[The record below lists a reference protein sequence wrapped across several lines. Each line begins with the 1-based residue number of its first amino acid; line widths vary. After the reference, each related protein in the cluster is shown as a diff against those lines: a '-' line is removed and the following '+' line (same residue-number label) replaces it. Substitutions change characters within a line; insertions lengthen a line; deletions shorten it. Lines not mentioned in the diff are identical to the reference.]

1 MASPKV
7 TYISPAAQAAAH
19 SRAERALEQA
29 LHALRVELEF
39 TREHLRRMNDLTAEL
54 LNGGAGT
61 QVRSK

>member
-1 MASPKV
+1 MPPSKV
-7 TYISPAAQAAAH
+7 TYISSAAQAAAYG
-19 SRAERALEQA
+19 RAEQTLEQA
-29 LHALRVELEF
+29 FQALRAELEF